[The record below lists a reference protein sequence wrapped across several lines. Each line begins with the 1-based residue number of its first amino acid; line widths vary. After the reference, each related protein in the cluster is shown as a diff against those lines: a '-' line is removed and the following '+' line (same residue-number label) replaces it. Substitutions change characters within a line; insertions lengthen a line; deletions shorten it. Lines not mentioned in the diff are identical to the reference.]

1 MEKYKDIIDIPY
13 VKSNNRP
20 HMSLHD
26 RAAQFAPFSA
36 LSGYE
41 ESLKETSRITDKKV
55 ELLEEDIELIS
66 SKLHYIINYNL
77 TEEILFTYFIKD
89 KRKSGGK
96 YVSLKKI
103 VKRIDEVMGGVYF
116 NDNSSILIS
125 DIIDISS
132 PSLNLIFN
140 DINY

>member
-66 SKLHYIINYNL
+66 SKLHYISNYNL

-103 VKRIDEVMGGVYF
+103 VKRIDEVMGVVYF